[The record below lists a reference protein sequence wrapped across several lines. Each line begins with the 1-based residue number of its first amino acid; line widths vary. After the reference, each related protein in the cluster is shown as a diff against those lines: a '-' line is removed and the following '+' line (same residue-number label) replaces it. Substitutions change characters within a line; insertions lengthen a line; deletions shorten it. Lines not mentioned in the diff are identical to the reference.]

1 MSLLTCGIVAAVA
14 RLNSADDVDIIGEV
28 GVNGGQGKR
37 GGEGKL
43 LPLLGLH
50 SSMAASHASG
60 NFSKSGHAS
69 L

>member
-43 LPLLGLH
+43 LTVARPPLIHGCLARVGKL
-50 SSMAASHASG
+50 
-60 NFSKSGHAS
+60 F
-69 L
+69 